1 MSYDIF
7 VQDLPEGA
15 KTLEDIPDDFRPAFL
30 GKRSEIIERII
41 EVVPGA
47 DFRDPAWGQIDGD
60 GWSIEVSMRASEEC
74 QGFAFHVHG
83 GSAALDV
90 VATILQHLRLRALDP
105 QADSGFFGPTE
116 SKADFARWSTYRDQ
130 VTNKNQS

>member
-15 KTLEDIPDDFRPAFL
+15 KTVEDIPDDFKPAVL
-30 GKRSEIIERII
+30 GKRSMIIERII
-41 EVVPGA
+41 QVVPSA

-60 GWSIEVSMRASEEC
+60 GWSIEVNMAKSEEC

-90 VATILQHLRLRALDP
+90 VATILQHLKLRALDP
-105 QADSGFFGPTE
+105 QADGGFFGPTE
-116 SKADFARWSTYRDQ
+116 SKADFVRWSTYRDQ
-130 VTNKNQS
+130 VKNKNRS